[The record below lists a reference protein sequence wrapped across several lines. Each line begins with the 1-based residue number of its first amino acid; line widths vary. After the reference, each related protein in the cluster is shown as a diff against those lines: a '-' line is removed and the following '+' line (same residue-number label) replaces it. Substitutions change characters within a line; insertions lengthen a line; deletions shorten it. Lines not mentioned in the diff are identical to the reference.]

1 MLIGLDFDNTI
12 VCYDHAILR
21 LADELLELPESI
33 PRTKRCVRDYLRS
46 ADREDEWTAFQ
57 GELYGPGMRYAESF
71 PGCLE
76 TLKEIAM
83 EGHTLCVV
91 SHRSA
96 RPYAGPAYDLHDYAH
111 QWVAQHLLEE
121 GIIDAD
127 VIFFY
132 ETREQKVE
140 KIAQLACKAFVDDL
154 PEVFAEPGFPVTTQP
169 ILFDPKAQED
179 LSRHVWITHNWQCLP
194 RLIERVK

>member
-21 LADELLELPESI
+21 LAEELLELPKSV

-76 TLKEIAM
+76 TLKEITK

-96 RPYAGPAYDLHDYAH
+96 RPYAGPAYHLHDYAR

-140 KIAQLACKAFVDDL
+140 KIAQLACKAFIDDL

-194 RLIERVK
+194 RLIQRVK

>member
-12 VCYDHAILR
+12 VCYDQAIVR
-21 LADELLELPESI
+21 LADELLKLPESI
-33 PRTKRCVRDYLRS
+33 PRTKRDVRDYLRS

-76 TLKEIAM
+76 TLKEITKK
-83 EGHTLCVV
+83 GHTLCVV

-96 RPYAGPAYDLHDYAH
+96 RPYAGPAYDLHDYAR

-140 KIAQLACKAFVDDL
+140 KIAQLACKAFIDDL

-179 LSRHVWITHNWQCLP
+179 LSRHVWITHDWQCLP
-194 RLIERVK
+194 RLIQRVN